1 MYEEAKLRII
11 KAESLREI
19 GDLEGAFDNYQT
31 ALMGLLDIYK
41 VEENGDRRTE
51 LGELIGVTSSTSSEK
66 DLSQH
71 LTIRLKF
78 LIAIRT

>member
-19 GDLEGAFDNYQT
+19 GDLEGAFDNYQI
-31 ALMGLLDIYK
+31 ALMGLLEIYK

-51 LGELIGVTSSTSSEK
+51 LGELIGVTSSTSPEK
-66 DLSQH
+66 DLLQH
-71 LTIRLKF
+71 LSISL
-78 LIAIRT
+78 